1 MHWLNFCCGD
11 IWVELNYID
20 KPNKNKLTQEDNKDT
35 HKRTKHKL
43 RHKVL
48 KNISLRRVQ
57 RSIGWCVLSS
67 KVKQKTF
74 EMFWHLLKLTPDSP
88 NLLQTHLPLLWVCWM
103 PQNQSQQREHP
114 FNPSSPAPSLNRGA
128 SCGYCN
134 LVSVTLTD
142 FFSFI
147 VLWELQ
153 SSQEAIKS
161 PAVWTL
167 CLPSASCRASQGHCG
182 HASHQCERR
191 SYAVTEASAEISRC
205 AGAK

>member
-20 KPNKNKLTQEDNKDT
+20 KPSKNKLTQEENKDT
-35 HKRTKHKL
+35 YKRTKHKL

-48 KNISLRRVQ
+48 ENISLKRVR

-114 FNPSSPAPSLNRGA
+114 FNSSSPAPSLNRGA

-134 LVSVTLTD
+134 LVSVTLTV
-142 FFSFI
+142 FFFFHCA
-147 VLWELQ
+147 LRT
-153 SSQEAIKS
+153 AIFS
-161 PAVWTL
+161 
-167 CLPSASCRASQGHCG
+167 GG
-182 HASHQCERR
+182 
-191 SYAVTEASAEISRC
+191 Y
-205 AGAK
+205 